1 MRASA
6 LFIAIAVLGAN
17 SLAIAQAP
25 GAPPSEQGGT
35 TNSQPP
41 AAPDDPDQRIRCRQI
56 AITGSLV
63 RRERVC
69 KTVAE
74 WRRLRILASENA
86 RDIAD
91 HSRTR
96 PAGN

>member
-1 MRASA
+1 MRSAIVIFSAAA
-6 LFIAIAVLGAN
+6 LFAAT
-17 SLAIAQAP
+17 LATAQAP
-25 GAPPSEQGGT
+25 TPPPIEQGGAGT
-35 TNSQPP
+35 PQP
-41 AAPDDPDQRIRCRQI
+41 AADPNDPDQRVRCRQI
-56 AITGSLV
+56 SITGSLV

-96 PAGN
+96 PGGQ

>member
-1 MRASA
+1 MRTLATLA
-6 LFIAIAVLGAN
+6 LLATLPAIAF
-17 SLAIAQAP
+17 AQTATP
-25 GAPPSEQGGT
+25 
-35 TNSQPP
+35 
-41 AAPDDPDQRIRCRQI
+41 APDPQDPDQRVRCRNI

-63 RRERVC
+63 RSERVC

-74 WRRLRILASENA
+74 WRRLRERANENA

-96 PAGN
+96 PGGT